1 MGRLPSSSDSG
12 SSSPSIEAPSDHD
25 LSDFWHEALNLYKGA
40 TGIDLRDESTDM
52 QKRFAGCSSSATVI
66 AALGNIVQDFT
77 RYRYPSKVAGTRIR
91 NALRRIVRLALA
103 VVEVGGEAAAAAV
116 RRTLLCVL
124 KAR

>member
-12 SSSPSIEAPSDHD
+12 SPPPSIEAPSDYD
-25 LSDFWHEALNLYKGA
+25 LSDLWDEALNLYKGA
-40 TGIDLRDESTDM
+40 TGTDLRDESTDM
-52 QKRFAGCSSSATVI
+52 HKRLAGCLSSGTII
-66 AALGNIVQDFT
+66 AVLGDIVQDFT

-91 NALRRIVRLALA
+91 NALRRIVRAALA

-116 RRTLLCVL
+116 RLTFLCVL